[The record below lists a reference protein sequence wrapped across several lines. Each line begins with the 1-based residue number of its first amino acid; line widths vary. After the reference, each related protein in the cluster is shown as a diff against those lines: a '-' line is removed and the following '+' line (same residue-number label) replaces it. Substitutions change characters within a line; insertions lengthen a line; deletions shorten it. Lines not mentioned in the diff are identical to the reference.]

1 MIYVIS
7 DLHGY
12 PLDKFKKLLKK
23 AGFGSHR
30 GDFLYILG
38 DVVDRNGD
46 GGAQMLYWLTEQP
59 DIQLILGNH
68 EAMLMACD
76 FIFDEIT
83 PETIKNLDTQ
93 KMELLDNYV
102 KNGGGVTIQG
112 LAKLSKDQRMYIL
125 EYLKECPL
133 YETVCIKDKDYLLV
147 HAGLDNFSPDKKI
160 DDYTADELIW
170 TWPEIDDEYYTDI
183 MTIFGHTSTS
193 SYGEEYMGKIIKTK
207 TWMDI
212 DVGAGF
218 GREPVLL
225 RLDDMK
231 EFR

>member
-1 MIYVIS
+1 
-7 DLHGY
+7 
-12 PLDKFKKLLKK
+12 
-23 AGFGSHR
+23 
-30 GDFLYILG
+30 
-38 DVVDRNGD
+38 
-46 GGAQMLYWLTEQP
+46 
-59 DIQLILGNH
+59 
-68 EAMLMACD
+68 
-76 FIFDEIT
+76 
-83 PETIKNLDTQ
+83 
-93 KMELLDNYV
+93 
-102 KNGGGVTIQG
+102 
-112 LAKLSKDQRMYIL
+112 MYIL

-231 EFR
+231 EFRLE